1 MVNDTLCWRRFSAPG
16 QGSDSS
22 STFTHP
28 TNTYPL
34 FGVALSVTFEP
45 YAFEPAPLTVPA
57 VFELTA
63 ADTLNFLTVQRA

>member
-1 MVNDTLCWRRFSAPG
+1 M
-16 QGSDSS
+16 
-22 STFTHP
+22 
-28 TNTYPL
+28 